1 MSTSPDISRI
11 RVILWDL
18 DGTLQDSYGLILS
31 SFRHATQEVLGRV
44 IPDAELMQKVG
55 QPLDTQMWDFTD
67 DPEVH
72 AKLTQVYREHNHRV
86 HDEALRQFPGMTEA
100 LAKLKAAGYVMGVV
114 TSKRHALAWRGCEV
128 IGVAAY
134 MDFLIGSDDCSE
146 HKPAPGPVLAGCKL
160 AGFAPEQCMYVGD
173 SPFDIAAG
181 NGAGCVTVAA
191 LWGMFPRDVLAAERP
206 DYLFETIGELV
217 DLLISSR

>member
-1 MSTSPDISRI
+1 MGIESHI
-11 RVILWDL
+11 RAILWDL

-31 SFRHATQEVLGRV
+31 SFRHATREVLGRV

-86 HDEALRQFPGMTEA
+86 HDEALRQFPGMREA

-128 IGVAAY
+128 TGVAAY
-134 MDFLIGSDDCSE
+134 MDFLIGSDDCPE

-191 LWGMFPRDVLAAERP
+191 LWGMFDRADLEPEQP
-206 DYLFETIGELV
+206 DWWCDSFADFV
-217 DLLISSR
+217 AQVRQQAR